1 MTSLSSVV
9 VHATIAQYLTSYL
22 VDAVVAILVIVLMS
36 WMSVELECR
45 SWGLVVSGLE
55 SDCCRRVVVST
66 RRPCGFDSLV
76 SSESIAGH

>member
-36 WMSVELECR
+36 WKSVELECR
-45 SWGLVVSGLE
+45 PWGLVVS
-55 SDCCRRVVVST
+55 V
-66 RRPCGFDSLV
+66 
-76 SSESIAGH
+76 